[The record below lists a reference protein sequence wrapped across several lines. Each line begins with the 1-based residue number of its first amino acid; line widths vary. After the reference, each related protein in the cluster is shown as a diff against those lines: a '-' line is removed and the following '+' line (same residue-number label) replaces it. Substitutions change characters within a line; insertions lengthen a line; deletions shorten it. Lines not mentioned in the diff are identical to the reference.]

1 MKMLVAAVALTA
13 LMGSPAFAQSY
24 DPDLGTGNIVQ
35 GNYSTTYTG
44 VPAPSH
50 NAFARVPSRG
60 VSPYSAQAAV
70 TPFGS
75 PAGSRNRS
83 NHMQTARETALRE
96 CSQISR
102 RYTQTTWGSMDG
114 HQQRTCMAQHGYME

>member
-1 MKMLVAAVALTA
+1 AALVA
-13 LMGSPAFAQSY
+13 SPAFAQSY

-35 GNYSTTYTG
+35 GNYSTTSTG
-44 VPAPSH
+44 VPAPGH
-50 NAFARVPSRG
+50 DAFARVVPRRA
-60 VSPYSAQAAV
+60 VSPYSAHAAV

-75 PAGSRNRS
+75 PAGSQNRS
-83 NHMQTARETALRE
+83 NHMKTARETALRE

-114 HQQRTCMAQHGYME
+114 HQHRTCMAQHGQME